1 MQAETLFKKKVRATL
16 KKLPLSW
23 WLTAQMLS
31 ILGIPDL
38 IGCVNGKFVALELK
52 ISKEAAERKSGK
64 TVLQARILLLIRNAG
79 GYAEFVYPEN
89 WEKIHREVSAMAA

>member
-1 MQAETLFKKKVRATL
+1 MQAETLFKKKVRASVT
-16 KKLPLSW
+16 KLPLSW

-52 ISKEAAERKSGK
+52 ISKEAAEKKRGK
-64 TVLQARILLLIRNAG
+64 VVLQARILFLIRNAG

-89 WEKIHREVSAMAA
+89 WDRIHQELSAMAS